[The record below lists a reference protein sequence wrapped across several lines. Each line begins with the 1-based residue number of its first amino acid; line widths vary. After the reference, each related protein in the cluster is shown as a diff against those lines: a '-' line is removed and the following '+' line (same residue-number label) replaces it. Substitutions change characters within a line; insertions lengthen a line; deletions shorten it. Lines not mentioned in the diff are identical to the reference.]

1 MCIIIQGKPNDI
13 TKKILKNAYQN
24 NENGFGLMYLKNKK
38 VISERIYPKGF
49 KSIKKLF
56 NKHKNETDN
65 IALHFRLCTNGEK
78 TRYNSHPF
86 NVFNKEFKYQ
96 MSLMHNSP
104 TLPCAFIDKKYSD
117 TYYFVKQFLNPVL
130 TKNINLIKRKDFKE
144 TLEKIINV
152 ESESKILLLDNFQN
166 KFTFL
171 GTWYDYNKLKV
182 SNNYGLRET
191 ISYSDYWDNY
201 NSGYGVQYKKN
212 IAEILK
218 DKQQNDNEKTLLPP
232 EPTEKNSSF
241 SSYKDDKIYNIEREE
256 LQSQYEEMIEILE
269 NGDTQQIMEELGK
282 KPVLYAK
289 LLKAYFHDNNQ
300 LTTNND
306 LEDLINDKTIKTYG

>member
-1 MCIIIQGKPNDI
+1 
-13 TKKILKNAYQN
+13 
-24 NENGFGLMYLKNKK
+24 MYLKNKK

-56 NKHKNETDN
+56 NKHRNETDN
-65 IALHFRLCTNGEK
+65 IALHFRFCTYGEK

-104 TLPCAFIDKKYSD
+104 TLPCSFIDKKYSD
-117 TYYFVKQFLNPVL
+117 TYYFVKQFLSPIL
-130 TKNINLIKRKDFKE
+130 TKDINLIKRKDFKE

-152 ESESKILLLDNFQN
+152 ESEILN
-166 KFTFL
+166 
-171 GTWYDYNKLKV
+171 
-182 SNNYGLRET
+182 
-191 ISYSDYWDNY
+191 
-201 NSGYGVQYKKN
+201 
-212 IAEILK
+212 
-218 DKQQNDNEKTLLPP
+218 DKQQNDNEKTLFPP
-232 EPTEKNSSF
+232 EPPSKNSSF
-241 SSYKDDKIYNIEREE
+241 SSYKDDKIYNIEKEE

-269 NGDTQQIMEELGK
+269 NGDVQQIMEELGK

-300 LTTNND
+300 LTTDND
-306 LEDLINDKTIKTYG
+306 MENLINEKTIKTYG